1 MDDHA
6 GAPPAAP
13 ASANPPPLMDFGD
26 FMSLAGGPVP
36 EATDSVS
43 SAPRVS
49 AGNAARVPA
58 ETTAA
63 PTFVEAG
70 AGRAPMPL
78 RTPAEVVEA
87 AARVSRREAEVS
99 AREARAAERESAL
112 AMADVTARASRDA
125 RAANT
130 IAVAAEADSAASAA
144 SDARA
149 ANLAVAANLDRRE
162 TAVRARER
170 ELDRILQRQ
179 VGALAERRDHGVRGV
194 PEERHRRARKVVI
207 GFVFFEVTP
216 RVSDGFAQRRL
227 ERRRVQRRAV
237 DDARRVQPAGFAFPL
252 LFRRL
257 ETR

>member
-1 MDDHA
+1 MDDHV

-26 FMSLAGGPVP
+26 FMSLAGEPVP

-170 ELDRILQRQ
+170 A
-179 VGALAERRDHGVRGV
+179 VAERERGATAEAV
-194 PEERHRRARKVVI
+194 AERERVAARREAAA
-207 GFVFFEVTP
+207 TMM
-216 RVSDGFAQRRL
+216 A
-227 ERRRVQRRAV
+227 
-237 DDARRVQPAGFAFPL
+237 DDARRRTDAREA
-252 LFRRL
+252 L
-257 ETR
+257 E